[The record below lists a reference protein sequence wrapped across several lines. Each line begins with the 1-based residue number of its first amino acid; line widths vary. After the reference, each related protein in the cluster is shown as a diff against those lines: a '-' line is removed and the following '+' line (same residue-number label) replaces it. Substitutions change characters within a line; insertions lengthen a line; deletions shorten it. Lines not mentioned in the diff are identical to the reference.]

1 MKKLIF
7 LSALLILLMSATTV
21 DQKGY
26 TISGKVVGAKDGDT
40 VILGYLDYMSI
51 IPLDTAVIK
60 NGEFLFSGNQ
70 EEPVFRYIS
79 LIKNGAS
86 TLGTDFVL
94 ENAPIS
100 ITVEENKRGTTAT
113 PNNKLWNEYVEQ
125 DNNISMKMNPFWEI
139 SEDTTKAESVR
150 EEAKKELK
158 KIEIEQLDFL
168 IKFMRSHIT
177 SGVTHILLSSYYQ
190 MLEPSRLETIL
201 SDMQKAGIKDE
212 LYLTVKAK
220 LDALTTTAIGCKF
233 TDIEMNDS
241 EGKPFKL
248 STIVEKNKITMID
261 FWASWCGPCRAEI
274 PNVIKAYEAYKDK
287 GFEIVGVSLDNNGEA
302 WRKSIKSLGMTW
314 PQMSDLQG
322 WKSKGGAAYDITSI
336 PATVLINQKGE
347 IVAKNLR
354 GEELS
359 KKLEELLP

>member
-40 VILGYLDYMSI
+40 VILGYVDYMSI
-51 IPLDTAVIK
+51 IPLDTTIIK

-70 EEPVFRYIS
+70 EEPVCRCVSF
-79 LIKNGAS
+79 IKNGIS
-86 TLGTDFVL
+86 VLGSDFIL

-100 ITVEENKRGTTAT
+100 ITVEENKRGAT
-113 PNNKLWNEYVEQ
+113 GTSNNELWNEYIQQ

-139 SEDTTKAESVR
+139 SEDTTKTESVR

-212 LYLTVKAK
+212 LYLTLKAK

-233 TDIEMNDS
+233 TDIEMNDP

-274 PNVIKAYEAYKDK
+274 PNVIKAYESYKAK
-287 GFEIVGVSLDNNGEA
+287 GFEIVGVSFDNNGEA

-359 KKLEELLP
+359 KKLEELLR